1 MKKIIILFTLLL
13 SGHFIF
19 AAHMSSRDPGKII
32 YNATDASKRQ
42 IAIGVNPR
50 GHLNTLKEEDGGPNI
65 VNNASYTGVAFFF
78 PVGGERSRLAGRR
91 KLTAADNRWQDATA
105 PGCQCEGWGAGGVDK
120 FGRRFHGYAN
130 ASSGISNVTVKSF
143 TYDLT
148 SIESVTTINDS
159 VGNPAL
165 EVKHVYGPSP
175 IATDNLFEVTITI
188 TNIAGYKIEDVRY
201 NRSMDWDIPPS
212 EFNEV
217 VTVKGVDASVATGKY
232 PRVLMSGNNGFM
244 RPNPFNSAGSHSMGK
259 GTGDF
264 ERYGPRDHGFTAT
277 FGFGELLCGENHNF
291 LSYYG
296 AAEDRASLEAAI
308 SSESIPLYSIGESN
322 PSYSSPVSYA
332 WGFKGVSGTALAH
345 TLPSKTAII
354 PSGEL
359 TDETK
364 IQTYA

>member
-1 MKKIIILFTLLL
+1 MIINMKKIFVFVTLLL
-13 SGHFIF
+13 FTNQTILAWHS
-19 AAHMSSRDPGKII
+19 SSRVPGKII
-32 YNATDASKRQ
+32 YNATDEDKRQ

-50 GHLNTLKEEDGGPNI
+50 GHLNTSKEEDGGPNI
-65 VNNASYTGVAFFF
+65 VNNAGYTGVAFHF
-78 PVGGERSRLAGRR
+78 PVGGKKSRLAGGGT
-91 KLTAADNRWQDATA
+91 LSSGANRWQDATA
-105 PGCQCEGWGAGGVDK
+105 PGCQCEGWGAGGIDK
-120 FGRRFHGYAN
+120 FGRKFHGYAN

-148 SIESVTTINDS
+148 SIESVTTIKDS
-159 VGNPAL
+159 SGNPAL

-175 IATDNLFEVTITI
+175 ISTDNLFEVTITI
-188 TNIAGYKIEDVRY
+188 TNIAGYKIDDVRY

-217 VTVKGVDASVATGKY
+217 VSAKGVNASVATGKY

-244 RPNPFNSAGSHSMGK
+244 RPNPFNSAGSHNRGK

-296 AAEDRASLEAAI
+296 AAADRPALEAALEA
-308 SSESIPLYSIGESN
+308 ESIPLYSIGESN
-322 PSYSSPVSYA
+322 PPKQLLSRV
-332 WGFKGVSGTALAH
+332 VN
-345 TLPSKTAII
+345 
-354 PSGEL
+354 
-359 TDETK
+359 
-364 IQTYA
+364 